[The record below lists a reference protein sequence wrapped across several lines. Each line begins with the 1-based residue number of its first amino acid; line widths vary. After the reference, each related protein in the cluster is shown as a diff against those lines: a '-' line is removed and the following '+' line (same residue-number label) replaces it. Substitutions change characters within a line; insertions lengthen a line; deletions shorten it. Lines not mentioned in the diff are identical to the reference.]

1 VKLSRALPL
10 IYIGGLASLGIWA
23 AVSPE
28 TFMPAARKTRKRTED
43 ATGLRLPR
51 PDVRLQTPDDVDDF
65 DGVDVSICEAAL
77 EVRMERPDLE
87 LSDVDTFVNEVTL
100 RALIKL
106 FPDFPWP
113 AIAGDDP
120 TAAEIQGLV
129 RYEIRRSILEGT
141 LCLPEDDPE
150 DLVDDEVE
158 TDDEP
163 TFIPPPGG

>member
-1 VKLSRALPL
+1 MKPARVLAG
-10 IYIGGLASLGIWA
+10 IYLGGLAGLGIWA

-28 TFMPAARKTRKRTED
+28 TFWPTARKTRKRTEE

-51 PDVRLQTPDDVDDF
+51 PDVRLTTPSAEDDF
-65 DGVDVSICEAAL
+65 DGVDVAICEAAL
-77 EVRMERPDLE
+77 EVRAEQPGLE
-87 LSDVDTFVNEVTL
+87 LADPTTFVEQSAS
-100 RALIKL
+100 RALAKL

-129 RYEIRRSILEGT
+129 RYEIRRSLLEGT
-141 LCLPEDDPE
+141 LCLPEDEP
-150 DLVDDEVE
+150 DLEDDEVE
-158 TDDEP
+158 DDEDEN